1 MPFVPASTLRREL
14 HVENMHLF
22 PRLEF
27 GTKSRAFSGYLFFL
41 RFENHLLS
49 SMFMLSNFL
58 LAIAKL
64 LNFVLSAYIWIVI
77 GRAVISWVSADP
89 YNPIVRFLVQATEP
103 LLARIRRVLPI
114 MGGLDLS
121 PMVLI
126 LAVIFLQSFLV
137 PTLQQLALSIR

>member
-1 MPFVPASTLRREL
+1 
-14 HVENMHLF
+14 
-22 PRLEF
+22 
-27 GTKSRAFSGYLFFL
+27 
-41 RFENHLLS
+41 
-49 SMFMLSNFL
+49 MFMLSNFL

-64 LNFVLSAYIWIVI
+64 LNFVFSAYIWIVI

-137 PTLQQLALSIR
+137 PTLQQLALSLR